1 MWTLLL
7 HLLVNFLR
15 CPRIVEPSYQGTQ
28 GLLRIT
34 LRSSELPSY
43 VLYISVRTEL
53 TSSYPSDRIKR
64 LYDINVHGAF
74 FTARE
79 AAKYMILQGGGSI
92 ILVASMSA
100 SVRFIHF
107 WHSPP

>member
-1 MWTLLL
+1 MWTLSL
-7 HLLVNFLR
+7 HLQVNFLR
-15 CPRIVEPSYQGTQ
+15 CSRLVEPSYQGTQ

-34 LRSSELPSY
+34 LRLSEPPSY

-79 AAKYMILQGGGSI
+79 AAKYMIPQGGGSI

-100 SVRFIHF
+100 NVRFMHF
-107 WHSPP
+107 